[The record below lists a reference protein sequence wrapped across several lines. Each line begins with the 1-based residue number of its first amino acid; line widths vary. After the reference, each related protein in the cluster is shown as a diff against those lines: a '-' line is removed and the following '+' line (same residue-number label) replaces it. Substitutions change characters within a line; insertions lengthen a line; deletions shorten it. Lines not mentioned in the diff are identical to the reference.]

1 MSSPI
6 RALIVGAGAVGQVY
20 GLALQRA
27 GVDVSVFVKP
37 KYAAKARAGF
47 LLHALNR
54 PAGPVRLDGVG
65 VLTTADEVRAQRWDQ
80 VWLAV
85 SSTAIEGPWLED
97 ILAATGDATVVCL
110 QPGPEGRA
118 RVAPLAGSRMITGII
133 GFVAYQAPLPG
144 ETRFAEPG
152 IAFWFPPGPSP
163 FAGPAPR
170 VQPVVDALRKG
181 GCPAAVT
188 PSTDAAATFGS
199 ALLQVHVGAL
209 DSVDWSW
216 DRVRRG
222 DHLALAARA
231 WREAAS
237 VGAAMLGV
245 RRPWWAGL
253 VRPWGTRLALRIL
266 PRLVPIDLPTYLGY
280 HFTKVGD
287 QTRANLDVWI
297 VEGRKRGLPVT
308 ALETLRGRM
317 RPAAVFDPALTLRV

>member
-20 GLALQRA
+20 GLALRRA
-27 GVDVSVFVKP
+27 GVDVSFFVKP
-37 KYAAKARAGF
+37 KHAAEARAGF
-47 LLHALNR
+47 VLHPLNG
-54 PAGPVRLDGVG
+54 PAGPVRLDGAG
-65 VLTTADEVRAQRWDQ
+65 VVTTAEEVRATRWDQ

-85 SSTAIEGPWLED
+85 SSTAIEGPWLEE

-118 RVAPLAGSRMITGII
+118 RVAPLAGGRLVTGII
-133 GFVAYQAPLPG
+133 GFIAYQAPLPG
-144 ETRFAEPG
+144 ETRFREPG
-152 IAFWFPPGPSP
+152 IAFWYPPGPSP
-163 FAGPAPR
+163 FAGPADR
-170 VQPVVDALRKG
+170 VRPVVDALRKG

-199 ALLQVHVGAL
+199 ALLQVHVAAL

-216 DRVRRG
+216 DRVRDG

-231 WREAAS
+231 WKEAAT
-237 VGAAMLGV
+237 VGAALLGV
-245 RRPWWAGL
+245 SRPWWAGL
-253 VRPWGTRLALRIL
+253 VGPWGARFTLWLA
-266 PRLVPIDLPTYLGY
+266 PKLVPIDLATYLGY

-297 VEGRKRGLPVT
+297 GEGRKRGLPVH
-308 ALETLRGRM
+308 ALETLRARM
-317 RPAAVFDPALTLRV
+317 RPVAAFDPALTVRT